1 MGLLDKWMKA
11 AGDNDLELVMSLYSD
26 NPDLLDKRHPNT
38 GRTALQHAS
47 AWNAFDVVG
56 FLLE

>member
-26 NPDLLDKRHPNT
+26 NPDLLDERHPNT